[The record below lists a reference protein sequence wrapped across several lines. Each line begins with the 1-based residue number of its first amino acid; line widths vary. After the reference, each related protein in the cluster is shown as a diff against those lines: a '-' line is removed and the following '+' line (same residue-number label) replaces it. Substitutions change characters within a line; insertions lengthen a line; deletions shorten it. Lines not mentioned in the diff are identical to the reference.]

1 MFEESLKRMSERLP
15 DSAKVLDVGGWARP
29 LNRADWVLDLMPY
42 DTRGMLG
49 HDGDEKERFAPAT
62 WVQRDVCAR
71 EAWPFDDGFFDFVV
85 CSHTLED
92 LRDPV
97 WVCSEVQRVG
107 RAGYI
112 EVPSRLE
119 EQSWNVQGPWVGWGH
134 HHWLIDVE
142 GEDIAFVFKPHLL
155 GGLPGS
161 AFPAGFA
168 AGLGDRDRIQML
180 WWEGSFGYR
189 ERLFYEPEELNG
201 YLTGFVADNLGR
213 GRGHAAPQG
222 PPTTTLKTGARELLR
237 RVRAAA
243 RARSG

>member
-1 MFEESLKRMSERLP
+1 MFEDSLRRISERLD
-15 DSAKVLDVGGWARP
+15 DSARVLDVGGWARP

-42 DTRGMLG
+42 DSRGMLG
-49 HDGDEKERFAPAT
+49 HDGEGGERFSSDT
-62 WVQRDVCAR
+62 WVERDICAR
-71 EAWPFDDGFFDFVV
+71 EPWPFEDRSFDFAV

-97 WVCSEVQRVG
+97 WVCAELQRVA

-142 GEDIAFVFKPHLL
+142 DDDITFVFKPHIL
-155 GGLPGS
+155 GGIPGS

-168 AGLGDRDRIQML
+168 DLLPAGDRRQML
-180 WWEGSFGYR
+180 WWEGRFGCR
-189 ERLFYEPEELNG
+189 ERLFYDPGELNA
-201 YLTGFVADNLGR
+201 YLTGFVADNLER
-213 GRGHAAPQG
+213 VPAPSAGSRQEK
-222 PPTTTLKTGARELLR
+222 PPGVCRALLR
-237 RVRAAA
+237 RARAAA

>member
-1 MFEESLKRMSERLP
+1 M
-15 DSAKVLDVGGWARP
+15 LDVGGWARP
-29 LNRADWVLDLMPY
+29 LARADWVLDLMPY
-42 DTRGMLG
+42 GTRGMLG
-49 HDGDEKERFAPAT
+49 HDGDANEERFSAET
-62 WVQRDVCAR
+62 WVSRDICDR
-71 EAWPFDDGFFDFVV
+71 EAWPFRDGQFDFAV

-92 LRDPV
+92 VRDPL
-97 WVCSEVQRVG
+97 WVCSELQRVA

-142 GEDIAFVFKPHLL
+142 GDDIAFVFKPHIL

-168 AGLGDRDRIQML
+168 DGLPDHDRLQML
-180 WWEGSFGYR
+180 WWDGAFTYR
-189 ERLFYEPEELNG
+189 ERLFYEPEELNR
-201 YLTGFVADNLGR
+201 YLTGFVSDNLGR
-213 GRGHAAPQG
+213 AQAPVPPEHSGTALQG
-222 PPTTTLKTGARELLR
+222 TARKLLR
-237 RVRAAA
+237 RVRAAV